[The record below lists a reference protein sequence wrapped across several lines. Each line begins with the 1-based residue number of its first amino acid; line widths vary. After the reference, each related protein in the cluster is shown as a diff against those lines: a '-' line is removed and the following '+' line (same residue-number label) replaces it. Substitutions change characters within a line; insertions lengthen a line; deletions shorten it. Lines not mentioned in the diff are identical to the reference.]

1 MESMTK
7 KDRIWLK
14 LMHFGEKLGCH
25 QMESRSFSYKGYQF
39 PVCARCTGVI
49 LGQFSAMISLLFG
62 LRLPIYAAL
71 IFIAV
76 MGLDW
81 GIQYLKIRESHKT
94 DLRITL
100 RFRPHI
106 YIFLCDKVYCFINC
120 KMIPGSIL

>member
-1 MESMTK
+1 MTK

-81 GIQYLKIRESHKT
+81 GIQYLKIRESSNIRRLISGLLCGFGLT
-94 DLRITL
+94 FIYFYVI
-100 RFRPHI
+100 RFI
-106 YIFLCDKVYCFINC
+106 VLFIM
-120 KMIPGSIL
+120 K

>member
-81 GIQYLKIRESHKT
+81 GIQYLKIRESSNIRRLISGLLCGFGLT
-94 DLRITL
+94 FIYFYVI
-100 RFRPHI
+100 RFI
-106 YIFLCDKVYCFINC
+106 VLLIVK
-120 KMIPGSIL
+120 